1 MRCVNQGWSPPWTLY
16 DGGACAIL
24 TATTTR
30 GNSMAN
36 RQQLSILKQGIPS
49 WNEWRK
55 KNPDTRP
62 DLYEAA
68 LLSANLRGANLAGA
82 NLAGAE
88 LSSADLQEANLL
100 GAALVEA
107 NLAGANLHKAD
118 LGYADLTFAH
128 LDRANLSNA
137 RLWKADLTATR
148 LSGADLTNADLTM
161 AVLRETDF
169 SGANLADATLDYA
182 LLVETNLREANLSGC
197 SVCGL
202 AAWNVDLEGTNQV
215 NLAITLPTEPRIMVD
230 TLDVAQLLY
239 LLLNNRQLDGVITGV
254 TSNMVLILG
263 RFTPASKP
271 VLEVIRDEL
280 RVRHYTPLLFDFEKP
295 LSRDFS
301 QALRALARMA
311 RFIIADLSLHKSIAQ
326 ALRAIL
332 PGTPVPVLPLLNGSR
347 RLFSMFP
354 DFKQYPCVLPGYRYG
369 SLAELQAT
377 LEEKVIRPAEEK
389 ARELEKTN
397 ASRATLES

>member
-1 MRCVNQGWSPPWTLY
+1 M
-16 DGGACAIL
+16 
-24 TATTTR
+24 
-30 GNSMAN
+30 
-36 RQQLSILKQGIPS
+36 LKQGVPS

-68 LLSANLRGANLAGA
+68 LSGANLRGANLAGA
-82 NLAGAE
+82 NLGGAE
-88 LSSADLQEANLL
+88 LNAVDLQEASLL

-107 NLAGANLHKAD
+107 NLVGAKLAKAD
-118 LGYADLTFAH
+118 LGFADLTFAH
-128 LDRANLSNA
+128 LDNANLTNA
-137 RLWKADLTATR
+137 RLWKADLSSAR
-148 LSGADLTNADLTM
+148 LDSADLTNADLTM

-182 LLVETNLREANLSGC
+182 LLQETNLRQTNLSGC

-202 AAWNVDLEGTNQV
+202 SAWNVDLEDANQV
-215 NLAITLPTEPRIMVD
+215 NLAITLPSEPAIMVD
-230 TLDVAQLLY
+230 TLEVAQLLY
-239 LLLNNRQLDGVITGV
+239 LLLNNRQLDGVITGI

-263 RFTPASKP
+263 HFTPTSKP
-271 VLEVIRDEL
+271 VLETMRDEL
-280 RVRHYTPLLFDFEKP
+280 RARHYTPLLFNFEKP

-301 QALRALARMA
+301 HALRTLARMA

-332 PGTPVPVLPLLNGSR
+332 PGTQVPVQPLLNGSR
-347 RLFSMFP
+347 KLFSMFP

-369 SLAELQAT
+369 NLAELQAT
-377 LEEKVIRPAEEK
+377 LEEIVIRPAEEK
-389 ARELEKTN
+389 ARELEKGGIQK
-397 ASRATLES
+397 LD

>member
-1 MRCVNQGWSPPWTLY
+1 
-16 DGGACAIL
+16 
-24 TATTTR
+24 
-30 GNSMAN
+30 MAN
-36 RQQLSILKQGIPS
+36 RQQLSILKQGVPS

-55 KNPDTRP
+55 KHPDVRP

-68 LLSANLRGANLAGA
+68 LAGANLHAANLAGA
-82 NLAGAE
+82 NLEGAE
-88 LSSADLQEANLL
+88 LKAADLQQASLL

-107 NLAGANLHKAD
+107 NLQEANLRKAD
-118 LGYADLTFAH
+118 LGFADLTFAH
-128 LDRANLSNA
+128 LDNAVLAGA
-137 RLWKADLTATR
+137 RLWKADLTAAR
-148 LSGADLTNADLTM
+148 LSGADLANADLTM
-161 AVLRETDF
+161 AMLRETDF

-182 LLVETNLREANLSGC
+182 LLQETNLRQANLSGC

-202 AAWNVDLEGTNQV
+202 SAWNIDLEGANQA
-215 NLAITLPTEPRIMVD
+215 NLVITLPTEPTIMVD

-239 LLLNNRQLDGVITGV
+239 LLLNNRQLHGVITGI

-263 RFTPASKP
+263 RFTPESKP
-271 VLEVIRDEL
+271 VLEAIRDEL
-280 RVRHYTPLLFDFEKP
+280 RARNYTPLLFNFEKP

-301 QALRALARMA
+301 QSLRTLARMA

-332 PGTPVPVLPLLNGSR
+332 PATQVPVQPLLNGSR

-377 LEEKVIRPAEEK
+377 IEEKVIKPAEEK
-389 ARELEKTN
+389 ARELERTN
-397 ASRATLES
+397 ISHIPLES

>member
-1 MRCVNQGWSPPWTLY
+1 
-16 DGGACAIL
+16 
-24 TATTTR
+24 
-30 GNSMAN
+30 MAN
-36 RQQLSILKQGIPS
+36 RQQLSILKQGAFS

-68 LLSANLRGANLAGA
+68 LAGANLRGANLAGV
-82 NLAGAE
+82 NLGGAE
-88 LSSADLQEANLL
+88 LSSADLQEVSLL
-100 GAALVEA
+100 GAALVEV
-107 NLAGANLHKAD
+107 NLQGANLHKAD

-128 LDRANLSNA
+128 LDNANLTNA
-137 RLWKADLTATR
+137 RLWKADLTSAR
-148 LSGADLTNADLTM
+148 LGSADLTNADLTM
-161 AVLRETDF
+161 AMLRETDF
-169 SGANLADATLDYA
+169 SGANLEDATLDYA
-182 LLVETNLREANLSGC
+182 LLSETNLRQANLSGC

-202 AAWNVDLEGTNQV
+202 SAWNIDLEGANQV
-215 NLAITLPTEPRIMVD
+215 NLAITLPTEPTIMVD

-239 LLLNNRQLDGVITGV
+239 LLLNNRQLDGVITGI

-271 VLEVIRDEL
+271 VLEAIRDEL
-280 RVRHYTPLLFDFEKP
+280 RARHYTPLLFNFEKP

-332 PGTPVPVLPLLNGSR
+332 PGTPVPVQPLLNGSR
-347 RLFSMFP
+347 KLFSMFP

-377 LEEKVIRPAEEK
+377 LMEKVIKPAEEK
-389 ARELEKTN
+389 ARELERTN
-397 ASRATLES
+397 VPHIPPES